1 MFINTESRGLLAI
14 VQGVFV
20 RLIKK
25 ILNIDYHSASLMAIV
40 QLDQSSSFITNRQF
54 ML

>member
-14 VQGVFV
+14 VQGGL
-20 RLIKK
+20 RQIDKK